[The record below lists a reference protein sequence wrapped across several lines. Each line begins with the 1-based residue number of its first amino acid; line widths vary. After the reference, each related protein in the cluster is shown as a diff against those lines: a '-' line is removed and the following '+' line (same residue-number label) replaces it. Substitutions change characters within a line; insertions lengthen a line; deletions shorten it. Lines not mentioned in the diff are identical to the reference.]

1 MGIHG
6 SSPQKNTK
14 GRCRAERVREDKNS
28 AAPRFENPR
37 RLQGENAVL
46 SAVLPEPSISLSLE
60 SGRLADVLVMAEY
73 WGFILINCRALRG
86 IHRMNKELPPNN
98 ILPDLNGDRA
108 AKIIGCADQ

>member
-28 AAPRFENPR
+28 AAPRFETPR
-37 RLQGENAVL
+37 MLQGENAVL
-46 SAVLPEPSISLSLE
+46 SAVLPEPSISLSRE
-60 SGRLADVLVMAEY
+60 SGQLADVLVMAEY
-73 WGFILINCRALRG
+73 GGFILINCRALRG